1 MKVPRI
7 VEELD
12 LMERVDHENAGVPI
26 SELLSSTD
34 SLPAPD
40 RVETEEKAEKLLD
53 TLVDEL
59 ETLGIVIDFCGHWS
73 ERRAYRYVLQTI
85 LRKKYDRRLVAT
97 SIVTHFTTYQDCR
110 ECDEEFDLQLDESE
124 IPS

>member
-7 VEELD
+7 VEKLELMD
-12 LMERVDHENAGVPI
+12 RIDHENTGVLI
-26 SELLSSTD
+26 SELLSSPN

-53 TLVDEL
+53 ALIDEL
-59 ETLGIVIDFCGHWS
+59 ETLGIMIDFCGHWS
-73 ERRAYRYVLQTI
+73 ERRAYRYVLQTV

-97 SIVTHFTTYQDCR
+97 SIVTHFTTYQDCP
-110 ECDEEFDLQLDESE
+110 ECDEKFDQQLDESE
-124 IPS
+124 RPS

>member
-7 VEELD
+7 VEELE
-12 LMERVDHENAGVPI
+12 LMDRIDHENAGVPI
-26 SELLSSTD
+26 SELLSSPD

-53 TLVDEL
+53 ALIDEL

-73 ERRAYRYVLQTI
+73 ERRAYRYVLQSV
-85 LRKKYDRRLVAT
+85 LRKKYARRLVAT

-110 ECDEEFDLQLDESE
+110 KCDEEFDLQLDECE
-124 IPS
+124 RPS

>member
-59 ETLGIVIDFCGHWS
+59 ETLGIVIDFRQNPWISGRVCF
-73 ERRAYRYVLQTI
+73 
-85 LRKKYDRRLVAT
+85 KYSSDKSAK
-97 SIVTHFTTYQDCR
+97 
-110 ECDEEFDLQLDESE
+110 
-124 IPS
+124 